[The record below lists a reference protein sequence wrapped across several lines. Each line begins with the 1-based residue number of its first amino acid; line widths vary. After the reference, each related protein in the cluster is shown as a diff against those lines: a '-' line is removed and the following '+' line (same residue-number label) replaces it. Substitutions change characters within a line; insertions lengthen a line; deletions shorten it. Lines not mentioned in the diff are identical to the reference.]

1 MGVGWTPAQRPAP
14 PPLTVEARAFRA
26 GGREALSA
34 LPVMLKLVTK
44 WSGQHHLDCFKY
56 YYSSAPRSVCS
67 HIFEAG
73 SRNCSSLCHGYSL
86 VIMPLTS
93 STWWGF
99 NLYKSAHRRRLR
111 TGSMSH
117 EEELKVLDYAQWWN
131 HYYMVSFDCFPSFL
145 HFLTSPIIFCLKF
158 FHRPKAG
165 WGLGWG
171 RTIASCSVSDS
182 VSTARSCRATH
193 SS

>member
-1 MGVGWTPAQRPAP
+1 MVFPSCFSKKYLIPLFALSLCYRKSGYGCSLLKANKEARFVQNKVCFNLDPGNWRMGVGWTPAQRPAP

-34 LPVMLKLVTK
+34 LPVMLKLVTQ

-117 EEELKVLDYAQWWN
+117 EEELKVLDYAQ
-131 HYYMVSFDCFPSFL
+131 
-145 HFLTSPIIFCLKF
+145 
-158 FHRPKAG
+158 
-165 WGLGWG
+165 
-171 RTIASCSVSDS
+171 
-182 VSTARSCRATH
+182 
-193 SS
+193 